1 MDLKNKNC
9 MNIENYYKLTSI
21 CAWIGTDK
29 IFTCDENG
37 LPNIK
42 EGVKLTELKSDWFQL
57 LNNEERKYIANLI
70 KEINKK

>member
-1 MDLKNKNC
+1 MEL
-9 MNIENYYKLTSI
+9 ENYYKLESI
-21 CAWIGTDK
+21 CAWVGKEK

-42 EGVKLTELKSDWFQL
+42 DGVKLIELKSEWFQL
-57 LNNEERKYIANLI
+57 LNEKERTYIANLI